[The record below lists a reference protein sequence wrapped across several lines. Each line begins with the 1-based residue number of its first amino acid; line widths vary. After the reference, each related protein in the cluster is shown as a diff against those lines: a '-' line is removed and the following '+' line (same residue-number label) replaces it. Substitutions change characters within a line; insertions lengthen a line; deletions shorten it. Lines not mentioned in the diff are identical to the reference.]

1 MVTPSYIPD
10 GFSALTPMLAVRNA
24 AKAIDWYKKVLNA
37 TEVNRLT
44 DSDGKIA
51 HAELKISDCILMLAE
66 ENPDYN
72 KSPDLLNGTSII
84 LNLYVPDVDGTV
96 RLAVKEG
103 ALLIFP
109 VEDQFYGDRAGRIQD
124 PFGHMWIISK
134 HLRKVSP
141 QEMQSQM
148 QGINEK

>member
-1 MVTPSYIPD
+1 MATQFLLPD

-24 AKAIDWYKKVLNA
+24 AKAIDWYKKVLDA

-51 HAELKISDCILMLAE
+51 HAELNISDCIVMLAE

-72 KSPDLLNGTSII
+72 KSPDLLNGTSVI
-84 LNLYVPDVDGTV
+84 LNLYVADVDGTV
-96 RLAVKEG
+96 SYAVKEG
-103 ALLIFP
+103 AKLIFP

-141 QEMQSQM
+141 KQMENEMHRIS
-148 QGINEK
+148 EK